1 MSALFDG
8 DPRPVPVSDA
18 ELQGLRVPPHSVEAE
33 QSVLGGLLLDN
44 RAWDRVSEL
53 VKAADFYRTEHR
65 LLFAAAARLLSS
77 GRPADVVTVF
87 ELLDDGQREAVGGL
101 HYINAVA
108 QSVPSAA
115 NVRRYAEIVRDRSVQ
130 RQVAALALDLQ
141 GAVAGRM
148 EGAAIL
154 TAVDGA
160 VTALL
165 QLMQGAQQREP
176 ELLEDLMLELLDEVQ
191 ALAEGKRP
199 AISTGFVDLDE
210 ATAGGGRPGEFWV
223 IGARPS
229 MGKSAFVLTLSLM
242 VTAEDWGLVLSQ
254 EDSKLT
260 LSQRAV
266 ANLGSVNL
274 ADLRNPAK
282 VREEDRDRFW
292 SGLVE
297 GAERA
302 KTRRMLVDD
311 QGGLTLADV
320 RRKVQQ
326 AQRRAGGQL
335 KVVVVDYLQLMTGEK
350 ENRNQLLG
358 EICFGLQ
365 ALAKE
370 FGVWILLCSQ
380 LSRDADKRSGLP
392 HLSDLRDSGDIEAAA
407 HVVALLYR
415 EARRKA
421 TPDNKHWA
429 QAELAKN
436 KNGPTCT
443 VNLFF
448 DGAHQRF
455 GNWDGPVPSSH
466 GGGRGSGRAEGGMN

>member
-1 MSALFDG
+1 MSANFPDRPQR
-8 DPRPVPVSDA
+8 PRPSTPA
-18 ELQGLRVPPHSVEAE
+18 TVPPYSAFAE
-33 QSVLGGLLLDN
+33 QGVLGSVLLDN
-44 RAWDRVSEL
+44 GAMERVSDMVSE
-53 VKAADFYRTEHR
+53 ADFYVAGHAEIWTAMCR
-65 LLFAAAARLLSS
+65 LIGA
-77 GRPADVVTVF
+77 GRPVDTVTVF
-87 ELLDDGQREAVGGL
+87 DALGTAAEDCGGL
-101 HYINAVA
+101 VYLNDLVA
-108 QSVPSAA
+108 SVPSTRNA
-115 NVRRYAEIVRDRSVQ
+115 RHYAEIVRERSVQ
-130 RQVAALALDLQ
+130 RQVATLALDLRDR
-141 GAVAGRM
+141 AMDADAPAGTVN
-148 EGAAIL
+148 A
-154 TAVDGA
+154 AVDAA

-165 QLMQGAQQREP
+165 KLLQGAQQREP
-176 ELLEDLMLELLDEVQ
+176 EPLEDLMLELLDEVQ

-199 AISTGFVDLDE
+199 AISTGFADLDE
-210 ATAGGGRPGEFWV
+210 ATAGGGRPGELWV

-229 MGKSAFVLTLSLM
+229 MGKSAFVLSLALQ
-242 VTAEDWGLVLSQ
+242 VTAGDWGLMLSQ

-266 ANLGSVNL
+266 ANLGTVNL

-302 KTRRMLVDD
+302 KVRRLLVDD

-320 RRKVQQ
+320 RRKLQQ
-326 AQRRAGGQL
+326 AQRRAGGEL
-335 KVVVVDYLQLMTGEK
+335 KVVVIDYLQLMTGEK

-370 FGVWILLCSQ
+370 FGVWIILCSQ
-380 LSRDADKRSGLP
+380 LSREADKRAGLP

-407 HVVALLYR
+407 HVILLLHR

-421 TPDNKHWA
+421 TAENKYWA

-448 DGAHQRF
+448 DGAYQRF
-455 GNWDGPVPSSH
+455 HNWDGPVPTSQ
-466 GGGRGSGRAEGGMN
+466 GGARGADKSGGLN

>member
-1 MSALFDG
+1 MSGRFG
-8 DPRPVPVSDA
+8 DDERPVPPGDA
-18 ELQGLRVPPHSVEAE
+18 ELAGLRVPPHSVEAE
-33 QSVLGGLLLDN
+33 QGVLGGLLIDN

-53 VKAADFYRTEHR
+53 VKAADFYRPEHR
-65 LLFAAAARLLSS
+65 LLFAAMARLLGA
-77 GRPADVVTVF
+77 GRPADVLTVF
-87 ELLDDGQREAVGGL
+87 ELLDDADRETVGGL
-101 HYINAVA
+101 RYINSVA
-108 QSVPSAA
+108 ASVPSAS
-115 NVRRYAEIVRDRSVQ
+115 NVRRYAEVVRDRSVQ

-141 GAVAGRM
+141 GAVAGRL
-148 EGAAIL
+148 EGAEIL
-154 TAVDGA
+154 TAVDSA
-160 VTALL
+160 VTGLL
-165 QLMQGAQQREP
+165 QLMQGAQRHEP
-176 ELLEDLMLELLDEVQ
+176 VLLEDLMLELLDEVQ

-199 AISTGFVDLDE
+199 AVSTGFVDLDE
-210 ATAGGGRPGEFWV
+210 ATAGGGRPGELWV

-229 MGKSAFVLTLSLM
+229 MGKSALVLTLSLL

-282 VREEDRDRFW
+282 LREEDKDRFW
-292 SGLVE
+292 TGLVE

-302 KTRRMLVDD
+302 KARRMLVDD

-365 ALAKE
+365 AMAKE
-370 FGVWILLCSQ
+370 FGVWVVLCSQ
-380 LSRDADKRSGLP
+380 LSREADKRAGLP
-392 HLSDLRDSGDIEAAA
+392 HVSDLRDSGDIEAAA
-407 HVVALLYR
+407 HVIALLHR
-415 EARRKA
+415 EARRKP

-429 QAELAKN
+429 QCELAKN

-448 DGAHQRF
+448 DGKHQRF
-455 GNWDGPVPSSH
+455 ANWDGPVPSSH
-466 GGGRGSGRAEGGMN
+466 GGRGAAAQSTGMN

>member
-1 MSALFDG
+1 MSAILGD
-8 DPRPVPVSDA
+8 DPRPAPPTDA

-33 QSVLGGLLLDN
+33 QSVLGGLLIDN
-44 RAWDRVSEL
+44 RAWERVSEVL
-53 VKAADFYRTEHR
+53 GEVDFYRHEHR
-65 LLFAAAARLLSS
+65 LVFRSMAGMLKA

-87 ELLDDGQREAVGGL
+87 DALGDQAATVGGL
-101 HYINAVA
+101 GYLNALA

-115 NVRRYAEIVRDRSVQ
+115 NVRRYAEIVKTRSVQ
-130 RQVAALALDLQ
+130 RQVMALAQDLQ
-141 GAVAGRM
+141 GAVAVGM
-148 EGAAIL
+148 EPAGVAA
-154 TAVDGA
+154 AVDAA
-160 VTALL
+160 VTGLL
-165 QLMQGAQQREP
+165 KLLQGAQQQEP
-176 ELLEDLMLELLDEVQ
+176 ELLENLMLHLLDEVQ

-199 AISTGFVDLDE
+199 AISTGFADLDE
-210 ATAGGGRPGEFWV
+210 ATAGGGRAGEVWV
-223 IGARPS
+223 VGARPS
-229 MGKSAFVLTLSLM
+229 MGKSAFVLTLALL

-266 ANLGSVNL
+266 ANLGSLNL

-282 VREEDRDRFW
+282 VRPEDQDRFW
-292 SGLVE
+292 SRLVE
-297 GAERA
+297 GAELA
-302 KTRRMLVDD
+302 KARRMLVDD
-311 QGGLTLADV
+311 QGGLGLADV

-326 AQRRAGGQL
+326 AQRIAGGQL
-335 KVVVVDYLQLMTGEK
+335 KVVVIDYLQLMTGEK
-350 ENRNQLLG
+350 ENRNQMLG

-370 FGVWILLCSQ
+370 FGVWVVLCSQ
-380 LSRDADKRSGLP
+380 LSRDADKRTGLP

-407 HVVALLYR
+407 HVIALLHR
-415 EARRKA
+415 EARRKP

-429 QAELAKN
+429 QCEIAKN

-455 GNWDGPVPSSH
+455 GNWDGPVPSMSS
-466 GGGRGSGRAEGGMN
+466 GRGSGGGGGGLN